1 MVFRPVPAWAFLWAS
16 VEALGVGLD
25 TQGDVLVLGMPASAG
40 KGCNGACSAVL
51 ETCGCAQFSARV
63 TADQSGAGCAIGRR
77 GRQGYG
83 SVNFLSWFAI
93 SSPRLI
99 PQH

>member
-1 MVFRPVPAWAFLWAS
+1 MVLARAVMYQVTQSSS
-16 VEALGVGLD
+16 V
-25 TQGDVLVLGMPASAG
+25 TLVWG
-40 KGCNGACSAVL
+40 GCNGACSAVL

-63 TADQSGAGCAIGRR
+63 TADQSGAGCALGRR
-77 GRQGYG
+77 GRRGYG